1 MKTLVIYTSHFGNTK
16 HIAEAIGE
24 GLQPYGAAQVASVEE
39 ASELL
44 GEKFDLLLIGG
55 PTEQHTMTEPMEK
68 FLDRLDRSVLLGTA
82 VAAFDTRLQW
92 PRWMSGSAALH
103 IEERL
108 RQAGAHIVAPDESFF
123 IKGGGASDRHPPE
136 LADGEFDRA
145 RAWATSVG
153 RAVAAGA
160 SASMPPRR

>member
-1 MKTLVIYTSHFGNTK
+1 MKTLVIYTSHFGNTRR
-16 HIAEAIGE
+16 IAEAIGE
-24 GLQPYGAAQVASVEE
+24 GLQPYGVVRVASVEE

-44 GEKFDLLLIGG
+44 SEKFDLLLIGG

-68 FLDRLDRSVLLGTA
+68 FLDRIDRDVLLGTA
-82 VAAFDTRLQW
+82 AAAFDTRLQW

-108 RQAGAHIVAPDESFF
+108 RHAGAHVVAPVESFF
-123 IKGGGASDRHPPE
+123 VKGAGASDRHPPE
-136 LADGEFDRA
+136 LADGELGRA

-160 SASMPPRR
+160 LASAT